1 MNMNNKAN
9 NKKFNE
15 KELTR
20 FAEQKYIAYILPVR
34 FLMYMNKIYGISS
47 DDKKGHLK
55 IFRAWLGGI
64 FES

>member
-15 KELTR
+15 IELTR

-34 FLMYMNKIYGISS
+34 FLMYMYKIYGISS
-47 DDKKGHLK
+47 DDK
-55 IFRAWLGGI
+55 F
-64 FES
+64 